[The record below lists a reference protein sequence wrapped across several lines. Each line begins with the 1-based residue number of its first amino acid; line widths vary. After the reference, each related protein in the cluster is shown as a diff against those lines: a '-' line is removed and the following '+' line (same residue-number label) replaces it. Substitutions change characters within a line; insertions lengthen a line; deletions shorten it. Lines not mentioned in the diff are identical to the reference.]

1 MSKSNLFLT
10 IQKHSILNPWGP
22 RSDWMMGLPK
32 DILSLGKQLKSSL
45 FSWTIFV
52 IIFLQLSLQYCVAL
66 LRLGHQGRRTHW
78 NNFMSPSDCVRLKQ
92 IGTRSCSTST
102 DMRSVEVEVLSLPP
116 LNTYTPTQNDES
128 MFLGMSLFNPELA
141 GWAGHTQDGGHF
153 SVEGKYRDHTNIPH
167 NVVSWWLGR
176 TTEGN

>member
-10 IQKHSILNPWGP
+10 IQKHSILNRWWPK
-22 RSDWMMGLPK
+22 SDWIMGHPK
-32 DILSLGKQLKSSL
+32 DILSLGKQLNSSL
-45 FSWTIFV
+45 FSWNIFV

-128 MFLGMSLFNPELA
+128 MFLGMSLFNPGIA
-141 GWAGHTQDGGHF
+141 GWAGHTEDGGYY
-153 SVEGKYRDHTNIPH
+153 SVEGK
-167 NVVSWWLGR
+167 
-176 TTEGN
+176 